1 MNCSSPIDAAVLADY
16 WLNLLPEPEQ
26 DAIDE
31 HLLGCDRCGDRLRE
45 IIALAEGLRSLAQ
58 SGSLRMIV
66 SAGFLKRAAENG
78 AHIRQYSVPQNGNV
92 ECTITAEDDLLIGR
106 LATNISAA
114 TRVDLSLCDANG
126 MEHTRL
132 PDIPFQ
138 SGGGSINLHESASLM
153 KLAPTMTMIARLVAV
168 DESGNEQQ
176 LGEYTFNHTRTIPG
190 PAGW

>member
-1 MNCSSPIDAAVLADY
+1 
-16 WLNLLPEPEQ
+16 
-26 DAIDE
+26 
-31 HLLGCDRCGDRLRE
+31 
-45 IIALAEGLRSLAQ
+45 
-58 SGSLRMIV
+58 
-66 SAGFLKRAAENG
+66 
-78 AHIRQYSVPQNGNV
+78 V